1 MAERDQTAAP
11 ADPSTLGAFIA
22 LVVVAG
28 GNAPAI
34 RYVSCGTCELE
45 PFWGAAIRF
54 LAATIIFAG
63 ITWARGAPRPRG
75 RALLGGA
82 LFGVLQ
88 FGAGFGLI
96 YLGLVRAPAGLVQV
110 LIACVPLLTFGL
122 ALVHRQERFTW
133 DGLVGAVLAVGGIAV
148 VFGSGLNTGVPLL
161 SMVAVLA
168 GAACWAE
175 ALIVVKAFPPVHP
188 AAMNTIAMG
197 VGGVL
202 LLALSVVTG
211 ETFTVPRE
219 AVTWGAQGYLVLA
232 GSIGVFWL
240 YVFVL
245 RGWTASAAS
254 YQLVLIPLVTVPVS
268 AWLQDEPITW
278 SFLAGSVFVLVGVY
292 IGALRAPRT
301 ARSHHGAQVA
311 IPQGPV
317 AMPDTDTR

>member
-1 MAERDQTAAP
+1 M
-11 ADPSTLGAFIA
+11 
-22 LVVVAG
+22 
-28 GNAPAI
+28 
-34 RYVSCGTCELE
+34 
-45 PFWGAAIRF
+45 RF
-54 LAATIIFAG
+54 LVAAIIFAG
-63 ITWARGAPRPRG
+63 ITWATGAPLPRG

-96 YLGLVRAPAGLVQV
+96 YLGLVRAPAGLGQV

-122 ALVHRQERFTW
+122 ALAHRQEQFTW
-133 DGLVGAVLAVGGIAV
+133 GGLVGAVLAVGGIAV
-148 VFGSGLNTGVPLL
+148 VFSSGLNTGVPLT

-197 VGGVL
+197 VGGAV
-202 LLALSVVTG
+202 LLALSLVTD
-211 ETFTVPRE
+211 ETIAIPRE
-219 AVTWGAQGYLVLA
+219 AVTWGAQGFLVVA
-232 GSIGVFWL
+232 GSVGVFWL

-268 AWLQDEPITW
+268 AWLQDEPITG
-278 SFLAGSVFVLVGVY
+278 SFLVGSVFVLLGVY
-292 IGALRAPRT
+292 IGALRGLAPR
-301 ARSHHGAQVA
+301 AVRDQPRSRV
-311 IPQGPV
+311 
-317 AMPDTDTR
+317 